1 MDTQQH
7 QIALCQ
13 LPQVGAV
20 TAKTLVSYCGSA
32 RAVFTTPVRT
42 LLKIPGI
49 GSVITNSIRK
59 NADDALRVAEKEL
72 LFIEK
77 NNIIT
82 VFYTDALFPSRLLQ
96 SYDSPALIFFKGSDS
111 NLLRSDR
118 IVSIVGTRQPT
129 EHGRANCEALVE
141 GLARAGVLIVSGLA
155 YGIDI
160 TAHKKS
166 CQMNMPNIGVLG
178 HGLNTIYPLQ
188 HKPVARRMTE
198 CGGLISE
205 FVHDIKPDRENFP
218 MRNRIIAG
226 ICDALIVVETA
237 ASGGS
242 MITAS
247 MANRLSCEV
256 FAIPGRPQDPK
267 SAGCNYLIRTHQA
280 YLIETAEDVI
290 NLMGWDDTP
299 AIRSRQLQLILD
311 LDTTEKEL
319 VSIVKNN
326 PGISIDQLTLLSGL
340 APGEL
345 ASKILSLEFQGIL
358 KTLPGKRYVTVN

>member
-32 RAVFTTPVRT
+32 RAVFTTPART

-49 GSVITNSIRK
+49 GSVITSSIRK
-59 NADDALRVAEKEL
+59 NADQALRVAEKEL
-72 LFIEK
+72 TFIDK

-82 VFYTDALFPSRLLQ
+82 VFYTDPLFPSRLLQ
-96 SYDSPALIFFKGSDS
+96 SYDSPALIFFKGSDPE
-111 NLLRSDR
+111 LLKRDR

-129 EHGRANCEALVE
+129 EHGRANCEALIE
-141 GLARAGVLIVSGLA
+141 GLARAGVMIVSGLA

-160 TAHKKS
+160 TAHRKS
-166 CQMNMPNIGVLG
+166 CQINVPNIGVLG
-178 HGLNTIYPLQ
+178 HGLGCIYPLQ
-188 HKPVARRMTE
+188 HKPVAQRMTE
-198 CGGLISE
+198 NGGLISE
-205 FVHDIKPDRENFP
+205 FIHDVKPDRENFP

-280 YLIETAEDVI
+280 CLAETAEDVI
-290 NLMGWDDTP
+290 HLMGWDESP
-299 AIRSRQLQLILD
+299 ATRSQQLQLMLD
-311 LDTTEKEL
+311 LDTSEKEL
-319 VSIVKNN
+319 VSIVKNTPEIN
-326 PGISIDQLTLLSGL
+326 IDQLTLLSGL
-340 APGEL
+340 SPGEL
-345 ASKILSLEFQGIL
+345 ATKLLSLEFQGIL
-358 KTLPGKRYVTVN
+358 KTLPGKRYVAIN

>member
-20 TAKTLVSYCGSA
+20 TARTLVSYCGSA
-32 RAVFTTPVRT
+32 RAVFNTPAKT

-49 GSVITNSIRK
+49 GAVVAGSIRK
-59 NADDALRVAEKEL
+59 NADQALRVAEKEL
-72 LFIEK
+72 AFIDK

-82 VFYTDALFPSRLLQ
+82 VFYTDPLFPSRLLQ
-96 SYDSPALIFFKGSDS
+96 SYDSPALIFFRGSDPQ
-111 NLLRSDR
+111 LLKRDR

-129 EHGRANCEALVE
+129 DHGRANCEAMIE
-141 GLARAGVLIVSGLA
+141 GLSRAGAVIVSGLA

-160 TAHKKS
+160 TAHRKS
-166 CQMNMPNIGVLG
+166 CQMNTPNIGVLG
-178 HGLNTIYPLQ
+178 HGLGSIYPAQ
-188 HKPVARRMTE
+188 HKPVAQKMTE
-198 CGGLISE
+198 NGGLVSE
-205 FVHDIKPDRENFP
+205 FIHDVKPDRENFP

-256 FAIPGRPQDPK
+256 FAIPGRPQDPR

-280 YLIETAEDVI
+280 YLVETADDVI
-290 NLMGWDDTP
+290 NLMGWDESTSNK
-299 AIRSRQLQLILD
+299 SRQLQLIPD
-311 LDTTEKEL
+311 LDTSEREL
-319 VSIVKNN
+319 VGIVKNN
-326 PGISIDQLTLLSGL
+326 PEISIDQLTLLSGL
-340 APGEL
+340 SPGEL
-345 ASKILSLEFQGIL
+345 AAKILSLEFRGVL
-358 KTLPGKRYVTVN
+358 KTLPGKRYVAIN

>member
-1 MDTQQH
+1 MDSRQY

-20 TAKTLVSYCGSA
+20 TARTLVSYCGSA
-32 RAVFTTPVRT
+32 RAVFTTPVKT

-49 GSVITNSIRK
+49 GAVVAASIRK
-59 NADDALRVAEKEL
+59 NADHALRVAEKEL
-72 LFIEK
+72 AFTEK

-82 VFYTDALFPSRLLQ
+82 VFYTDPHFPSRLLQ
-96 SYDSPALIFFKGSDS
+96 SYDSPALIFFRGSDPE
-111 NLLRSDR
+111 LLKRDR

-129 EHGRANCEALVE
+129 DHGRANCEAMIE
-141 GLARAGVLIVSGLA
+141 GLAQAGVMIVSGLA

-160 TAHKKS
+160 TAHRKS
-166 CQMNMPNIGVLG
+166 CQMNIPNIGVLG
-178 HGLNTIYPLQ
+178 HGLGSIYPVQ
-188 HKPVARRMTE
+188 HKPVAQKMTE
-198 CGGLISE
+198 NGGLVSE
-205 FVHDIKPDRENFP
+205 FIHDVKPDRENFP

-226 ICDALIVVETA
+226 ICDALVVVETA

-280 YLIETAEDVI
+280 YLVETAGDII
-290 NLMGWDDTP
+290 NLMGWDESTSDK
-299 AIRSRQLQLILD
+299 SRQLKLIPD
-311 LDTTEKEL
+311 LDPCDGEL
-319 VSIVKNN
+319 VGIVKNN
-326 PGISIDQLTLLSGL
+326 SGIGIDQLTLLSGL
-340 APGEL
+340 PPGEL
-345 ASKILSLEFQGIL
+345 AAKILSLEFRGII
-358 KTLPGKRYVTVN
+358 KTLPGKRYVTLN